1 MKFAGRCINRAGKG
15 VKTGERGSIQRAA
28 AAAAAAELNCVVD
41 SHGIGLDRVIYG
53 QVVCKVC
60 QR

>member
-15 VKTGERGSIQRAA
+15 VKTGERGRSQRA

-41 SHGIGLDRVIYG
+41 SHGIGLGRVIYG